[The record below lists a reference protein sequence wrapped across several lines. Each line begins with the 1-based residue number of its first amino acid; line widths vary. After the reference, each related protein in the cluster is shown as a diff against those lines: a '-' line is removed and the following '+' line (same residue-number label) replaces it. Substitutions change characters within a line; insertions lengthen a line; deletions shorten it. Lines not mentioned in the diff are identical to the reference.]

1 MQRTRTQS
9 ARQVTGGNKNWVNRK
24 MAVYSMTGYANVQK
38 STVTGAESTPAS
50 AQQIGVELRSVN
62 SRFLDISFRLPDAA
76 RNLESG
82 FREQL
87 TRNLRRGKVELRL
100 TVARSHED
108 NLGEP
113 TVAHLHRLAA
123 LQDHVRNWL
132 PDAKA
137 LSVFDVLRMSTSGDS
152 GDIEINA
159 KEANALFAEAIT
171 QLKLARA
178 NEGLRLKTALLSQ
191 VAQLRELALR
201 AQPLIPK
208 LVEQQRDRFLQRW
221 HEALK
226 LTTGAP
232 LPEAANDRALAEAT
246 AYAIRIDVAEELT
259 RLLSHLTEI
268 ENLLDKGGEV
278 GKRLDFLIQELH
290 REANTLG
297 SKSAALELTQISV
310 DMKVLIEQL
319 REQVQN
325 LE

>member
-1 MQRTRTQS
+1 
-9 ARQVTGGNKNWVNRK
+9 

-38 STVTGAESTPAS
+38 STAAGAETSPQS
-50 AQQIGVELRSVN
+50 AQQIGLELRAVN
-62 SRFLDISFRLPDAA
+62 SRFLDISFRLPDSA
-76 RNLESG
+76 RHLESG

-87 TRNLRRGKVELRL
+87 TKNVRRGKLELRL
-100 TVARSHED
+100 TIGRSQD
-108 NLGEP
+108 DGLPEP
-113 TVAHLHRLAA
+113 TAAQLHRLAA

-132 PDAKA
+132 PNATS
-137 LSVFDVLRMSTSGDS
+137 LSVFDVLKLNTSGDS
-152 GDIEINA
+152 GEGEVSVSDA
-159 KEANALFAEAIT
+159 SALLGEAIA
-171 QLKLARA
+171 QLKSARA
-178 NEGLRLKTALLSQ
+178 SEGERLKAALLSQ
-191 VAQLRELALR
+191 VTQLRELAQR

-208 LVEQQRDRFLQRW
+208 LVEQQRERFLQRW
-221 HEALK
+221 NEALK
-226 LTTGAP
+226 LTNGAP
-232 LPEAANDRALAEAT
+232 LPEAANDRAMAEAT

-268 ENLLDKGGEV
+268 ETLLNKGGEV